1 MSEQQVAIVTG
12 GSRGIGRAICKKLA
26 SKKIHIVLNYT
37 NNEEAALETK
47 KMCELDGV
55 RVLLVKADVSKQ
67 EDCEQLFEQAKTIT
81 GKIDIV
87 VNNAGITRDS
97 LLIRAKKEDFDA
109 VINTNLAGTF
119 YCMKLAAASM
129 IRQRSGRIVNM
140 SSVIGISGN
149 AGQVVYAASK
159 AGIIGMTKSLA
170 KEVATRGITVNAVA
184 PGMIMTD
191 MTKALPEAALEQ
203 IQKEIPMGFAGEP
216 EDIANAV
223 AFLVSQE
230 ARYITG
236 QVISVDGG
244 MAI

>member
-26 SKKIHIVLNYT
+26 SQKIHIVLNYT
-37 NNEEAALETK
+37 NNEEAALETQ
-47 KMCELDGV
+47 KMCASDGV

-67 EDCEQLFEQAKTIT
+67 EDCEQLFEQAKTVT
-81 GKIDIV
+81 GKIDIL

-119 YCMKLAAASM
+119 YCMKLATASM

-170 KEVATRGITVNAVA
+170 KEVASRGITVNAVA
-184 PGMIMTD
+184 PGMIITD
-191 MTKALPEAALEQ
+191 MTKALPEGTLEQ
-203 IQKEIPMGFAGEP
+203 IQKEIPMGFAGEA